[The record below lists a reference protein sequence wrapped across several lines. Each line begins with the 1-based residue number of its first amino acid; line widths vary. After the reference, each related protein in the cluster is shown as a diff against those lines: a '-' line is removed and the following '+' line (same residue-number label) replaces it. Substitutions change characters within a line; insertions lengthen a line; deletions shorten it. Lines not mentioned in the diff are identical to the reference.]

1 MNINSVRSRTVRFAA
16 ALGLTALFA
25 GVVAQTPAH
34 ADDDWRFHRNRS
46 DIRFDVVAIRHD
58 EDRLHDLY
66 RRRDYLRGR
75 RDWRGVAELDVQIG
89 GVRFHL
95 DNDRYDA
102 RRDFNR
108 DRYYGDHADYRTH
121 DYDRDHYRPVERDF
135 NRERYSERYNDA
147 VHNESVRNDGY
158 RVRDGR

>member
-1 MNINSVRSRTVRFAA
+1 MKNISGRNGAFRIAA

-25 GVVAQTPAH
+25 GAMAQSPAR
-34 ADDDWRFHRNRS
+34 ADDDWRFHRYRN
-46 DIRFDVVAIRHD
+46 DAHFDVVAIHRD

-66 RRRDYLRGR
+66 RRREYLRDR
-75 RDWRGVAELDVQIG
+75 HDRRGVAELDVQIG

-102 RRDFNR
+102 RRDFDRDRYGVSVGFGVGVGFDRDRPYRSDYDRAREYDRNR
-108 DRYYGDHADYRTH
+108 DRYE
-121 DYDRDHYRPVERDF
+121 DRYH
-135 NRERYSERYNDA
+135 
-147 VHNESVRNDGY
+147 DGY